1 MIGHY
6 GSYLIF
12 CMHTGISLES
22 EESEYNAYMFYQLLE
37 ERTAHSH
44 TLVEDIKIT
53 PDLGRIIAGLWE
65 DKGIQARS
73 NDTEIRQR
81 H

>member
-1 MIGHY
+1 MIFVKMW
-6 GSYLIF
+6 S
-12 CMHTGISLES
+12 GISLES

-53 PDLGRIIAGLWE
+53 PDLGRIIAVLWE
-65 DKGIQARS
+65 DKGIQVSRPS
-73 NDTEIRQR
+73 FF
-81 H
+81 

>member
-1 MIGHY
+1 MW
-6 GSYLIF
+6 S
-12 CMHTGISLES
+12 GISLES

-53 PDLGRIIAGLWE
+53 PDLGRIIAVLRE
-65 DKGIQARS
+65 DKGIQVSRGICGD
-73 NDTEIRQR
+73 NLCWICQFIFD
-81 H
+81 

>member
-1 MIGHY
+1 M
-6 GSYLIF
+6 
-12 CMHTGISLES
+12 ES

-73 NDTEIRQR
+73 NDTEIR
-81 H
+81 HDTDYILNF